1 MALASWVPGASCAT
15 SGVVPEL
22 STVTDAL
29 VGVVWVIVLGVTVS
43 AKDQVPLSP
52 LPSTSV
58 PFKLYVPAARYPLVF
73 TIPLKPIERSVVLP
87 PVAVKFT
94 APLLPVTFNCL
105 V

>member
-1 MALASWVPGASCAT
+1 VI
-15 SGVVPEL
+15 PEL

-43 AKDQVPLSP
+43 AKDHVPLSP

-58 PFKLYVPAARYPLVF
+58 PFKLYVPAARYPLSLQSAEADREVSR
-73 TIPLKPIERSVVLP
+73 TAA
-87 PVAVKFT
+87 VAVKFT